1 MIIILLIIITLIK
14 DNNNN
19 NTKYYLINDKYGLV
33 SIIINEYDIL
43 NQKIVK
49 LKCLTIRIYFKF
61 NKLNEI

>member
-19 NTKYYLINDKYGLV
+19 NTKYYLINDKYGLI
-33 SIIINEYDIL
+33 SIIINEYNIL

-49 LKCLTIRIYFKF
+49 LKGLTIRICFKF